1 MKRNNARSLAAIAAD
16 LNKLDRK
23 TVFDRGDLLLE
34 ARAQC
39 EPGGWL
45 DWLETEVEYSE
56 DSAEKYMKVS
66 KLASGR
72 FRNLR
77 NLRLGKTT
85 LYALAYHKPED
96 DLPAIIKE
104 LAKRATS
111 ARLRADD
118 AEAIIEIVVARR
130 RFGDHPDATLVRLM
144 QLDGRHH
151 APWYEKACTALREQE
166 PESDEDADA
175 IVEKVRDEYY
185 ADPDDVDAE
194 AEQEEADAI
203 LDGDP
208 PILPPP
214 TAPSEPQK
222 LGTDTEWAETGVFA
236 GAVMDLLHLRGKPAK
251 RFVGKFTTTELREVR
266 DLLSTVENEQE
277 KSNTEPAHARTE
289 SG

>member
-1 MKRNNARSLAAIAAD
+1 MTKRNTTRSLAVIAED

-23 TVFDRGDLLLE
+23 TVFDSGDLLLE
-34 ARAQC
+34 AKAQC

-56 DSAEKYMKVS
+56 DTAEKHMKVS

-104 LAKRATS
+104 LTKRATS

-118 AEAIIEIVVARR
+118 AERVINIVIGRR
-130 RFGDHPDATLVRLM
+130 RFGDHPDATLVRLVR
-144 QLDGRHH
+144 LDGRHLSH
-151 APWYEKACTALREQE
+151 WYEKACTALQEQE

-194 AEQEEADAI
+194 AHAI
-203 LDGDP
+203 LDGP
-208 PILPPP
+208 PPELPPP

-222 LGTDTEWAETGVFA
+222 FDGGTEWAETKPFVD
-236 GAVMDLLHLRGKPAK
+236 VVKELQRLRTKPTA
-251 RFVGKFTTTELREVR
+251 RFVGMFTPAELHDVA
-266 DLLSTVENEQE
+266 DFLLDVASAQE
-277 KSNTEPAHARTE
+277 RSIAEPAHAPAG